1 MLSSDGCSWVIE
13 VALGILNSVTNSSVK
28 GIRVPVL
35 LGEMYFW
42 LGLVRD
48 LIGVILW
55 RGMGVWGTPS
65 SCGLAGL
72 SSALLCHCRGASLQ
86 VPI

>member
-1 MLSSDGCSWVIE
+1 MLSSDGSSWVIE

-42 LGLVRD
+42 LGLV
-48 LIGVILW
+48 
-55 RGMGVWGTPS
+55 
-65 SCGLAGL
+65 
-72 SSALLCHCRGASLQ
+72 
-86 VPI
+86 